1 MSSIQ
6 IRRFIPILIGGL
18 FDLIDLVL
26 TAAAPFTLGGS
37 LLLSAIIDVVAAF
50 YFFTILR
57 VGRAQRLAVIGSAT
71 FIEIIPGIGI
81 LPTWTLVGLIVARRT
96 KGKGASL

>member
-1 MSSIQ
+1 MSSRQ

-18 FDLIDLVL
+18 FDAIDFVL

-37 LLLSAIIDVVAAF
+37 LVLSAIIDIIAGV

-81 LPTWTLVGLIVARRT
+81 FPTWTLVGAIVARRT
-96 KGKGASL
+96 KGRGASL